1 MAVDTGFNS
10 QIGQKEF
17 LQLLTTQLRYQD
29 PMAPMEQ
36 QEFLTQL
43 SQFSMLSGV
52 ETLNTSF
59 SNMLQ
64 LQQLTNGA
72 SLVGKEVQYLSGEN
86 GETSNGVVQGVLVN
100 DGKLFLNINDLAVP
114 LGSVLQVKNPG
125 TSS

>member
-52 ETLNTSF
+52 EQLNGSF
-59 SNMLQ
+59 ANMLQ

-72 SLVGKEVQYLSGEN
+72 SLVGKEVQYVAGEE
-86 GETSNGVVQGVLVN
+86 GETANGIVQGVLVN
-100 DGKLFLNINDLAVP
+100 GGELFLNINDLAVP
-114 LGSVLQVKNPG
+114 LSSVLQVKNP
-125 TSS
+125 SAES